1 MHRNTCRFGLSGCGG
16 EVPEKS
22 SIEQFEELIT
32 NILGQTPVS
41 EETDESTERPE
52 DTIEDD

>member
-1 MHRNTCRFGLSGCGG
+1 
-16 EVPEKS
+16 VPEKS

-32 NILGQTPVS
+32 NILGQTLVS